1 MTKWLAEVGDVTVT
15 QPLIGVLGLQGAY
28 QAHQTVLQGLG
39 CRTAIVRK
47 PHELNE
53 CQALVMPGGE
63 STTMGLLMQR
73 FTLIDALIEFGQQGK
88 PMFVT
93 CAGLILLAKEIVG
106 SDQLRLNLLDIA
118 VERNAYGRQQESFQT
133 DLTVV
138 NLPEQDVMRAVFIRA
153 PKIARLLSDQ
163 VTVLASYQDSPVL
176 VQQQNILGACFHP
189 ELSGHSLVHEHFLT
203 MIEHATG

>member
-1 MTKWLAEVGDVTVT
+1 MTKWPAEVGSVSLEK
-15 QPLIGVLGLQGAY
+15 PLIGVLGLQGAY
-28 QAHQTVLQGLG
+28 RSHLHVLRDLG

-47 PHELNE
+47 PQELE
-53 CQALVMPGGE
+53 QCQALVMPGGE
-63 STTMGLLMQR
+63 STTMGLLMRR
-73 FTLIDALIEFGQQGK
+73 FKLIDALIEFGQQGK

-106 SDQLRLNLLDIA
+106 SDQLCLSLMDIA
-118 VERNAYGRQQESFQT
+118 VERNAYGRQQQSFQT
-133 DLTVV
+133 YLYV
-138 NLPEQDVMRAVFIRA
+138 EQWQRAMPAVFIRA
-153 PKIARLLSDQ
+153 PKIARLLSEQ

-176 VQQQNILGACFHP
+176 VQQEHMLGACFHP